1 MAHAGS
7 PIPLVPKSMTAARR
21 PSATIRFP
29 AATSPWNQT
38 GGKADG
44 QLVPETER
52 PVVVTARHH
61 EFDVELGPLR
71 ELLRHQSR
79 GEFDRQALGIC
90 HGRKAYGKG
99 DDP

>member
-1 MAHAGS
+1 VARAHNLGDRKRQHRRETGE
-7 PIPLVPKSMTAARR
+7 PLVLLELTVDVAL
-21 PSATIRFP
+21 I
-29 AATSPWNQT
+29 

-79 GEFDRQALGIC
+79 GEFDRQALGIS
-90 HGRKAYGKG
+90 HGEKAYGKG